1 MFQSQLSIFVL
12 LAIKATKWEWGVRG
26 TSEKAFNAL
35 EKDQP
40 VPRPSKIRQEK
51 QIKSNR
57 SRAENAKR
65 AKRKKKKKKKQL
77 FKEAFTRH
85 QSLSPTLERL

>member
-40 VPRPSKIRQEK
+40 IARPSKIRQEK

-65 AKRKKKKKKKQL
+65 AKRKKKKQL

-85 QSLSPTLERL
+85 QSLSLTLERL